1 MARRLEDD
9 DDTPE
14 EKLEATK
21 WKESWMRPWVR
32 ERSVEA
38 AGSGGQTTTGW
49 TMEEGQPR
57 HRQRRPGQWWGMVV
71 LRKRW
76 IRMELMMGAEGPAV
90 AHETTMKSG

>member
-1 MARRLEDD
+1 MARRLEDE

-21 WKESWMRPWVR
+21 WKESWMGPWVR

-49 TMEEGQPR
+49 TLEEGQPR
-57 HRQRRPGQWWGMVV
+57 HRQRRPGQWWVMVV
-71 LRKRW
+71 QV
-76 IRMELMMGAEGPAV
+76 EPGVGPTK
-90 AHETTMKSG
+90 ETAFCQIL